1 MGRKSKKREY
11 IYTLKSRDITL
22 PTKLHLVKAMIFLV
36 VMYRCKSWTIKKA
49 EGPRID
55 AFILWCWRR
64 LLRVLWAARRSNK
77 LILKDINPEY
87 SWEGLMLKLKL
98 QYFGHLMGRA
108 NSLEKNLML
117 GKIEGRRRRGQHR

>member
-87 SWEGLMLKLKL
+87 SWEGLMLEADAPIFWPPDMKTQLI
-98 QYFGHLMGRA
+98 
-108 NSLEKNLML
+108 
-117 GKIEGRRRRGQHR
+117 GKDPKVRKD